1 MHKEILS
8 QEQQG
13 LFPLLQKFQGE
24 FGLVGG
30 TAIALHLGHRRS
42 IDYDLFSDKEFRNIS
57 LERDI
62 RGVVGIERVLI
73 NRGGELTF
81 VSDGVKVTFF
91 QYPFHIPF
99 DKDFDGMIRLPELLT
114 LAAMKA
120 FAVGKRAKWKDYVDI
135 YFLLKDHYSLKD
147 IAIRSK
153 EIFGSEFNEK
163 IFRTQLSY
171 FDDINYDEGVEF
183 MPGFSVD
190 KETIKS
196 ELVRMSLGESI

>member
-8 QEQQG
+8 EKQLG
-13 LFPLLQKFQGE
+13 LFPLLQKFGNE

-30 TAIALHLGHRRS
+30 TAIALYLGHRRS
-42 IDYDLFSDKEFRNIS
+42 IDYDLFSEKEFQNIS

-62 RGVVGIERVLI
+62 RKAVAIDRILV

-91 QYPFHIPF
+91 QYPFHIAF
-99 DKDFDGMIRLPELLT
+99 ENDFEGIIRLPELLT

-120 FAVGKRAKWKDYVDI
+120 FAVGKRAKWKDYVDL
-135 YFLLKDHYSLKD
+135 YFLLKDHYSLQD
-147 IAIRSK
+147 IILRSK

-171 FDDINYDEGVEF
+171 FDDINYDESVEF

-190 KETIKS
+190 AETIKN
-196 ELVRMSLGESI
+196 ELVRLSLDE

>member
-8 QEQQG
+8 EEQLG
-13 LFPLLQKFQGE
+13 LFPLLQKFE
-24 FGLVGG
+24 NDFGLVGG

-42 IDYDLFSDKEFRNIS
+42 IDYDLFSENEFRNIT

-62 RGVVGIERVLI
+62 REVVRVERVLV

-81 VSDGVKVTFF
+81 VSSGVKVTFF
-91 QYPFHIPF
+91 QYPFHIAF
-99 DKDFDGMIRLPELLT
+99 DNDFEGIIRLPELLT

-120 FAVGKRAKWKDYVDI
+120 FAVGKRAKWKDYVDL
-135 YFLLKDHYSLKD
+135 YFLLKDHYSLQD
-147 IAIRSK
+147 IILRSK

-171 FDDINYDEGVEF
+171 FDDINYDESVEF
-183 MPGFSVD
+183 MPGFSVGA
-190 KETIKS
+190 EEIKS
-196 ELVRMSLGESI
+196 ELTRLSLGE

>member
-8 QEQQG
+8 EQQ
-13 LFPLLQKFQGE
+13 LEFFPFLKKFGNE

-30 TAIALHLGHRRS
+30 TAVALYLGHRRS
-42 IDYDLFSDKEFRNIS
+42 IDYDLFSEKDFKNIS

-62 RGVVGIERVLI
+62 REMVEIERVLV

-81 VSDGVKVTFF
+81 VSRGVKITFF
-91 QYPFHIPF
+91 QYPFNIVF
-99 DKDFDGMIRLPELLT
+99 KNDFEGLIRVPELLT

-120 FAVGKRAKWKDYVDI
+120 FAIGKRAKWKDYVDL
-135 YFLLKDHYSLKD
+135 YFLLRDHYSLKD
-147 IAIRSK
+147 ISLRSK

-171 FDDINYDEGVEF
+171 FDDINYDEEVEF

-190 KETIKS
+190 MEEIKS
-196 ELVRMSLGESI
+196 ELIRLSLSE

>member
-8 QEQQG
+8 NEQLR
-13 LFPLLQKFQGE
+13 LFPLLQKFRGE

-42 IDYDLFSDKEFRNIS
+42 IDYDLFSDKEFQNIS

-62 RGVVGIERVLI
+62 RKAIEIERILV

-81 VSDGVKVTFF
+81 VSNGVKITFF
-91 QYPFHIPF
+91 QYPFHIAF
-99 DKDFDGMIRLPELLT
+99 DNDFEGITRLPELLT
-114 LAAMKA
+114 LGAMKA
-120 FAVGKRAKWKDYVDI
+120 FAIGKRAKWKDYVDL
-135 YFLLKDHYSLKD
+135 YFLLKDHFSLKD
-147 IAIRSK
+147 ITIRSK

-171 FDDINYDEGVEF
+171 FDDINYDESVEF
-183 MPGFSVD
+183 MPNFSVD
-190 KETIKS
+190 EKTIKNALVQLSLS
-196 ELVRMSLGESI
+196 E